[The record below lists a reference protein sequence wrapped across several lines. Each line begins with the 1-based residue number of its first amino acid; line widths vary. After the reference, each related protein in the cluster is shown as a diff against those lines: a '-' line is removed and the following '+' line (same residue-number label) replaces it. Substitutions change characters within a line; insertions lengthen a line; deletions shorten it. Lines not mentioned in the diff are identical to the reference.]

1 MHNNYSNSNNHFKHQ
16 QAMRKLYQ
24 TLAFVFVLMLAFEGA
39 AWGQI
44 TGAATAKDSIQ
55 HGVILH
61 CFDWKYT
68 DIQAEL
74 KNIKDAGFTAIQT
87 SPVQKNYAEQTVWNT
102 LYRPRNSSE
111 IGPCSLGTKSELQ
124 ALCTAAHALGIKVI
138 VDVVANHT
146 DSNLSYAEGIWAN
159 SAYYHTWGEID
170 YGSRQSIINGKMGG
184 LMDVNTSN
192 LEVQSAMKAFVQNL
206 KSIGVD
212 GIRWDAAK
220 HIGLPS
226 EGDSFWTNVIDTNMF
241 NYGEVLD
248 GTGGDDSKLM
258 PGYLSYMSITDN
270 TYGTNMLLNSANNGS
285 APSGG
290 GSWAF
295 TYNSGKFVYWGES
308 HDTYCNDNGASK
320 STSQEA
326 IDRAYAIAASHNQI
340 PALYLSRPTSSNPT
354 QAQAGVKGST
364 HFTSTAVAEVNK
376 FHNLMDGKAD
386 YYTGNGSV
394 ASSTRQGGGAIV
406 VNFAGAGTV
415 SIANGGG
422 YATPGTYTDKVSGN
436 TWTITSTTISGT
448 TNATGI
454 AVLYDSDT
462 SAAGITLSPNGGTFT
477 TETQTIT
484 ITPNENTTSYW
495 YQIGDD
501 TRKDVS
507 SKTPSTITIG
517 EGVSYG
523 TDITLS
529 WGASNGTKETTGS
542 ATFTKHDPNAAIHVY
557 VKANSAP
564 NLYVWTGGTN
574 SVELNGSWPGT
585 QMSSSTT
592 YSGWYEW
599 STTEANSFNIIF
611 NNGNGTQTA
620 DIEGITSDVYYTYDG
635 NTTATVT
642 TKPDGGDTY
651 EPALDKADETS
662 CFFETSSDNVKVWIW
677 DSSNNYTGGT
687 WPGESMTLMGKAA
700 NGNNIFKWTYSG
712 TLTTIP
718 TGIIFTHDGGTKF
731 NSKDGTFTNH
741 GYYTENG
748 TTTSTKTITIVA
760 TTINF
765 ITPAAQESDGVWYT
779 ITGVRLGGS
788 PSQSGVY
795 IHNGRKVVV
804 RQNFH

>member
-1 MHNNYSNSNNHFKHQ
+1 MQKFFKPLVIFF
-16 QAMRKLYQ
+16 A
-24 TLAFVFVLMLAFEGA
+24 LMLAWQGVA
-39 AWGQI
+39 LGQI

-61 CFDWKYT
+61 CFDWKFT

-74 KNIKDAGFTAIQT
+74 QSIKDAGFTAIQT
-87 SPVQKNYAEQTVWNT
+87 SPVQKNYSGQTVWNT
-102 LYRPRNSSE
+102 LYRPRNSST
-111 IGPCSLGTKSELQ
+111 IGSCSLGTKSQLQ
-124 ALCTAAHALGIKVI
+124 DLCTAAHALGIKVI

-146 DSNLSYAEGIWAN
+146 DSSLGYADGIWAN
-159 SAYYHTWGEID
+159 SAYYHTWGDID
-170 YGSRQSIINGKMGG
+170 YSNRQSIINGKMGG

-192 LEVQSAMKAFVQNL
+192 SEVQSAMKTFVQNL
-206 KSIGVD
+206 KAIGVD

-226 EGDSFWTNVIDTNMF
+226 EGDSFWANVPDASMF

-248 GTGGDDSKLM
+248 GTGGDDSKLI
-258 PGYLSYMSITDN
+258 PEYLSYMSITDN
-270 TYGTNMLLNSANNGS
+270 TYGTNMLLNSANNGT

-290 GSWAF
+290 GSWTF

-326 IDRAYAIAASHNQI
+326 IDRAYALAASHNQI
-340 PALYLSRPTSSNPT
+340 PALYLSRPTASNPT

-406 VNFAGAGTV
+406 VNFAGAGDV

-436 TWTITSTTISGT
+436 TWTITSTTISGAT
-448 TNATGI
+448 DATGI
-454 AVLYDSDT
+454 AVLYEGDT

-477 TETQTIT
+477 TETLSVT

-495 YQIGDD
+495 YKVGDG
-501 TRKDVS
+501 TQTNVS
-507 SKTPSTITIG
+507 GKNPTTITIG

-523 TDITLS
+523 TDITLA

-542 ATFTKHDPNAAIHVY
+542 ATFTKRDPNAAIHVY
-557 VKANSAP
+557 AKASSAP
-564 NLYVWTGGTN
+564 YLYVWTGGSDSKN
-574 SVELNGSWPGT
+574 LNGSWPGT
-585 QMSSSTT
+585 QMTASTT

-599 STTEANSFNIIF
+599 STTEANSINIIF
-611 NNGNGTQTA
+611 NNGSGSQTA
-620 DIEGITSDVYYTYDG
+620 NIEGITADVYYTYDG
-635 NTTATVT
+635 STTATVT
-642 TKPDGGDTY
+642 TKPDGGDTPSTSTY
-651 EPALDKADETS
+651 EPSLTKADEIS
-662 CFFETSSDNVKVWIW
+662 CFFETSKDNVKVWIW
-677 DSSNNYTGGT
+677 DNSNNNYTGGT

-700 NGNNIFKWTYSG
+700 NGNNIFKWTYNGS
-712 TLTTIP
+712 LTAIP
-718 TGIIFTHDGGTKF
+718 TGIIFTHDGDTKF
-731 NSKDGTFTNH
+731 NNNDGTFTNH
-741 GYYTENG
+741 GYYTESSAIA
-748 TTTSTKTITIVA
+748 STKTITNV
-760 TTINF
+760 TTAIN
-765 ITPAAQESDGVWYT
+765 TVTANMPKADGAWYT
-779 ITGVRLGGS
+779 IGGS
-788 PSQSGVY
+788 RMGGKPTQRGIY
-795 IHNGRKVVV
+795 LHNGKKVIVRK
-804 RQNFH
+804 